1 MSMTKLIA
9 AALAATVAM
18 PALAQMPAL
27 TPTDFVM
34 QAGASDKFEISEA
47 KLMQNS
53 KNADVRSFANKMIT
67 DHTKSTAMVKS
78 AAMKDGLHPTP
89 PVLNSEQQSN
99 LAQLKSASGSARDS
113 LYIQQQK
120 PAHQQALAL
129 MQSYSSTGTAT
140 HLKDAAGQIQPVVQS
155 HLDMLNQMPM
165 PAM

>member
-1 MSMTKLIA
+1 MPMTKLIA

-18 PALAQMPAL
+18 PALAQTL

-47 KLMQNS
+47 KLMQSS

-67 DHTKSTAMVKS
+67 DHTKSTAMVKA

-99 LAQLKSASGSARDS
+99 LSQLKAATGSARDS

-129 MQSYSSTGTAT
+129 MQSYASTGSAT